1 MSIVDL
7 NRIIQLGDT
16 CLSLLKDFYKADS
29 SFYDNSEDIFAQYD
43 QQEAELNAGYLN
55 SKKTRVVA
63 SKTPRL
69 ESRLTPETRFQL
81 KNGLIKPNISTAYN
95 PDTATIGEYE
105 NRYLVLILKFISN
118 YLNKMV
124 FNFHSFF
131 FGTSVLPSL
140 SLLRHLRIF

>member
-1 MSIVDL
+1 M

-55 SKKTRVVA
+55 SKKTRVDA